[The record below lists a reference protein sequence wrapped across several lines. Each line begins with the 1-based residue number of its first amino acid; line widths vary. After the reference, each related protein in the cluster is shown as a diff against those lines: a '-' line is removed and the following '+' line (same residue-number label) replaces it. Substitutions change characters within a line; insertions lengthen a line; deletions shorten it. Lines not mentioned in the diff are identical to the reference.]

1 MKLLFKKDE
10 NSEISVVQK
19 IDNQETDFSYV
30 DMIKTLIKSK
40 VMEPPEISDGFTE
53 EEKNSIKSMVKHIN
67 AAITQ

>member
-1 MKLLFKKDE
+1 MKILFKKDE

-30 DMIKTLIKSK
+30 DMIKTLINSK
-40 VMEPPEISDGFTE
+40 VMEPPEISDGFTA
-53 EEKNSIKSMVKHIN
+53 EEKRSINSMVTHIN